1 MKKVLGIIAVV
12 VLVLAGIVTWFF
24 GPVLGAG
31 LLGRP
36 IFVVATPQRYAHFA
50 FDVAQ
55 MQGLYADSEEFANV
69 LAEAK
74 EEVKGVDSI
83 EQTHP
88 IIERVLKAAGGKHSG
103 VIPPERN
110 TPATTEDT
118 TLPSVSKD
126 GDIVIATVPGV
137 ARGPVAQ
144 QYADTLAKGLAD
156 NVAGACGVIVDL
168 RGNTGGDM
176 GPMLAGVS
184 SLLPDGVVLTFKG
197 RASSDVTVSGGSV
210 QGGGSPITVAS
221 QSKFTGPIAVLFDG
235 HTGSSGEATLLSF
248 RGLDNVRTFGQPS
261 AGYASANT
269 VFDMPD
275 GAGIMV
281 TTAKDVARTGE
292 EFAEDP
298 IEPDERSDQPEAHA
312 RDWLHQECAK

>member
-1 MKKVLGIIAVV
+1 MRKILGIIAVV

-31 LLGRP
+31 LIGRP
-36 IFVVATPQRYAHFA
+36 IFVVATPQRYANFA

-55 MQGLYADSEEFANV
+55 MQGLYADSPEFAKV
-69 LAEAK
+69 LAQAK
-74 EEVKGVDSI
+74 EEVKDVDSVA
-83 EQTHP
+83 QTHP

-110 TPATTEDT
+110 KPGTAQDT
-118 TLPSVSKD
+118 TLPNVSRD
-126 GDIVIATVPGV
+126 GDIVIATVPHV

-144 QYADTLAKGLAD
+144 QYADSLAQGLKD

-197 RASSDVTVSGGSV
+197 RYSSDVTISGGSV
-210 QGGGSPITVAS
+210 EGGGSPITVAS
-221 QSKFTGPIAVLFDG
+221 QSKFNGPIAVLFDE
-235 HTGSSGEATLLSF
+235 HTGSSGEATVLSF

-261 AGYASANT
+261 AGYASANV

-275 GAGIMV
+275 GAAIMI

-292 EFAEDP
+292 EFAEEPIDP
-298 IEPDERSDQPEAHA
+298 DVLSEQPEVDA
-312 RDWLHQECAK
+312 RDWLHQQCAN

>member
-1 MKKVLGIIAVV
+1 MKKILGIIAVV

-24 GPVLGAG
+24 GPILGAG
-31 LLGRP
+31 LIGRP
-36 IFVVATPQRYAHFA
+36 IFVIATPKRYADFA
-50 FDVAQ
+50 FDVAH
-55 MQGLYADSEEFANV
+55 MQGLYADSPEFAEV
-69 LAEAK
+69 LAQAR
-74 EEVKGVDSI
+74 EEVKDVDSVAH
-83 EQTHP
+83 THP

-110 TPATTEDT
+110 KPGTVQDA
-118 TLPSVSKD
+118 TLPNVSRD

-144 QYADTLAKGLAD
+144 HYADTLAQGLAD
-156 NVAGACGVIVDL
+156 KVAGACGVIVDL

-197 RASSDVTVSGGSV
+197 RASSNVTISGGSV
-210 QGGGSPITVAS
+210 AGGGSPITVAS
-221 QSKFTGPIAVLFDG
+221 QSTFTGPIAVLFDG
-235 HTGSSGEATLLSF
+235 NTASSGEATLLSF

-275 GAGIMV
+275 GAGIMI

-292 EFAEDP
+292 EFAEEPIDP
-298 IEPDERSDQPEAHA
+298 DVLSEQPEVDA
-312 RDWLHQECAK
+312 RDWLQQRCAN